1 MAKEKITAGLLTEVE
16 IGGAVDLLKE
26 VFEETGAQKRSLMN
40 KDFYRWQYIDTRSPV
55 VVAREGK
62 AIVAH
67 YPLTTY
73 NFLLGKEVGKTA
85 VIQDL
90 VTKSDCRKRGAFKLM
105 GDVANEVCEKYKYDL
120 IYAFPNPK
128 SFPGFV
134 KHHGYTHLLTIPL
147 FVSPVSL
154 SEIVRAKLKF
164 PPAAWPFKPIDYL
177 LRIFTRR
184 KSGRFKVEEHDA
196 VPEGIDRLWESSKD
210 KYGSA
215 LVRDSGYVRW
225 RFRGRPGSVYRIF
238 TATDGDE
245 IVAYA
250 VLGSGLFFGLPTA
263 VIMDFFA
270 AEGKDGLRAFK
281 YLIREIKGAAHER
294 GDGLILTATRAESG
308 INRVLYRA
316 GFIRVPDP
324 VNPRK
329 LKLVV
334 RPISGR
340 AKKYV
345 LSKREWFL
353 TLADW
358 DVL

>member
-1 MAKEKITAGLLTEVE
+1 MAKKKITAGLLTEKE

-26 VFEETGAQKRSLMN
+26 VLEETGAQKRSLMDD
-40 KDFYRWQYIDTRSPV
+40 DFYRWQYIDTKSPV

-62 AIVAH
+62 EIVAH

-73 NFLLGKEVGKTA
+73 RFSLGAEVGKTA

-90 VTKSDCRKRGAFKLM
+90 VTKSDLRKRGVFKLM
-105 GDVANEVCEKYKYDL
+105 GDVANEVSDRQGYDL
-120 IYAFPNPK
+120 IYAFPNPN

-154 SEIVRAKLKF
+154 SEIVGAKLKF
-164 PPAAWPFKPIDYL
+164 PPAAWLFRPIDYL
-177 LRIFTRR
+177 RR
-184 KSGRFKVEEHDA
+184 LLLKRRSGRFKIEEQDA
-196 VPEGIDRLWESSKD
+196 VPEGIDRLWESSKG
-210 KYGSA
+210 KYGSL
-215 LVRDSGYVRW
+215 LVRDADYIRW
-225 RFRGRPGSVYRIF
+225 RFRGRPGTNYRIF
-238 TATDGDE
+238 TALVGDE
-245 IVAYA
+245 IAAYA
-250 VLGSGLFFGLPTA
+250 VLGYGVFFGLPTA

-270 AEGKDGLRAFK
+270 AEGREGRRAFSS
-281 YLIREIKGAAHER
+281 LIREMKGIAHKR
-294 GDGLILTATRAESG
+294 GDGLILTATQTGSR
-308 INRVLYRA
+308 IRRVLYRA
-316 GFIRVPDP
+316 GFIKVPGP

-334 RPISGR
+334 RPITER
-340 AKKYV
+340 AKRHT
-345 LSKREWFL
+345 LSKKEWFL